1 MTPTAEDQAVSAP
14 SPRHRDDPT
23 GDRRGTLQI
32 FLGCAPG
39 VGKTYE
45 MLAQARTLLAEGSD
59 VVAAIVETHGRD
71 ATAQMADGLE
81 TLPTRA
87 VPHRG
92 TVLHELD
99 VDVVLARRPDV
110 VLVDELAHTNAPGLR
125 NTKRW
130 EDIRD
135 LLDAGIDVLSTVNI
149 QHLESL
155 NDVVAEITGVTQRET
170 VPDEVVRA
178 ADSIEL
184 VDIAPEALRRRLAA
198 GKVYRGDRI
207 QGALANYFRQGNLT
221 ALRELALLWLA
232 DRVDDALA
240 DYRAQN
246 AITATWE
253 TRERVVVAVTG
264 GPESATL
271 LRRAS
276 RIASRSSA
284 ELIAVHVVRG
294 DGLLDRLSGELP
306 SLSDLAEG
314 FGARIHTA
322 VGDDI
327 AETLLDFARGVNA
340 TQLVL
345 GTSRR
350 SRWERLVAEGTG
362 AAVVRMS
369 GKIDVHMVTHEQTPR
384 RNPLDIRRSPF
395 RRPLTWVFAV
405 LVPSVAAAVMIW
417 ADRWMGLA
425 TETAVFFL
433 VVLAISLLGGI
444 APAALTAI
452 VSGLLLNYFFTAPR
466 HSFTIDNTENAS
478 TIIVLLVVAVA
489 VAALVDSAARRRR
502 EASRAAA
509 EAELLTTFAGAVLSG
524 TSPGTLLELV
534 RDTFDQTAVSVV
546 RLAGDSVPIVENAVG
561 TDPATR
567 PGEADTVCTVAS
579 GEYALLLRGPSP
591 TARDRRVLTAV
602 ATQAAGVVE
611 RRRLAE
617 AASEARALA
626 ETDKLRR
633 ALLSAVSHDL
643 RTPLAA
649 VKAAASSLRS
659 TDVSFSP
666 EDTAELLA
674 TIEESTDHLTAIVGN
689 LLDSSRL
696 AAGVVRPQMRHVY
709 LGEVVGRVL
718 VGMASYATTATER
731 VRVDGGHV
739 LVWADPVLLERVLA
753 NLVDNALRHSG
764 DAAVTVRAEP
774 HEPDDDTATSA
785 SGRVRVLVVD
795 HGIGIAEADRSV
807 VLSAFHRLGD
817 QNSSSGVGLGL
828 SVASGFTEAMGGHL
842 EVVETP
848 GGGSTTVVDLPAD
861 GTTDGDEADGDGS
874 DRDGS
879 DGDGAP
885 RGEDVRGV
893 ATTGT

>member
-1 MTPTAEDQAVSAP
+1 MSAPTAP
-14 SPRHRDDPT
+14 PRDAE
-23 GDRRGTLQI
+23 RRGTLQI

-45 MLAQARTLLAEGSD
+45 MLAQAKTLLVEGSD
-59 VVAAIVETHGRD
+59 VVAAIVETHGRS
-71 ATAQMADGLE
+71 ATAQMADGIE
-81 TLPTRA
+81 TVPTRP
-87 VPHRG
+87 VEHRG

-99 VDVVLARRPDV
+99 VDAVLARRPDV
-110 VLVDELAHTNAPGLR
+110 VLVDELAHSNAPGMR
-125 NTKRW
+125 NPKRW

-198 GKVYRGDRI
+198 GKVYKGDRI
-207 QGALANYFRQGNLT
+207 QGALVNYFRQGNLT

-232 DRVDDALA
+232 DRVDDSLA

-264 GPESATL
+264 GAESATL

-306 SLSDLAEG
+306 SLKDLAEG
-314 FGARIHTA
+314 VGARIHTA

-350 SRWERLVAEGTG
+350 SRWQRLVSEGTG

-369 GKIDVHMVTHEQTPR
+369 GKIDVHMVTHDQAPR
-384 RNPLDIRRSPF
+384 RNLLDIRQSRF

-405 LVPSVAAAVMIW
+405 LVPSAAAVVMYF
-417 ADRWMGLA
+417 ADKWMGFA

-433 VVLAISLLGGI
+433 VVLAISLLGGV

-452 VSGLLLNYFFTAPR
+452 VSGLLLNYFFTDPR
-466 HSFTIDNTENAS
+466 YSFTIDNTENAS
-478 TIIVLLVVAVA
+478 TILVMLVVAIA
-489 VAALVDSAARRRR
+489 VAALVDSASRRRR

-524 TSPGTLLELV
+524 TSPTTLLELV
-534 RDTFDQTAVSVV
+534 RDTFGQTAVSVV
-546 RLAGDSVPIVENAVG
+546 RLGGSLPVVENAVG
-561 TDPATR
+561 TDPAAR
-567 PGEADTVCTVAS
+567 PGDADTVCTVAS
-579 GEYALLLRGPSP
+579 GEYAMLLRGPAP
-591 TARDRRVLTAV
+591 TGRDRRVLTAV

-753 NLVDNALRHSG
+753 NLIDNALRHSG
-764 DAAVTVRAEP
+764 DATVTVRAEP
-774 HEPDDDTATSA
+774 DEPIGDVDDTTTSA
-785 SGRVRVLVVD
+785 SRRVRVLVVD
-795 HGIGIAEADRSV
+795 HGIGIDEGDRAA
-807 VLSAFHRLGD
+807 VLAAFHRLGD

-828 SVASGFTEAMGGHL
+828 SVASGFTEAMGGQL

-848 GGGSTTVVDLPAD
+848 GGGSTMVVDLPAD
-861 GTTDGDEADGDGS
+861 ATTDVTDGTAASREREEAH
-874 DRDGS
+874 
-879 DGDGAP
+879 
-885 RGEDVRGV
+885 GV
-893 ATTGT
+893 AASGT